1 LNFNNSKKAIGSLK
15 IINQFPVVPFQ
26 GRFICPGLF
35 LEKVIRK
42 KKMGKIVSGLLH
54 RKCYMWLK
62 KKGKNA
68 LRCSFSLPL
77 FQ

>member
-35 LEKVIRK
+35 LDLRK
-42 KKMGKIVSGLLH
+42 KKKV
-54 RKCYMWLK
+54 
-62 KKGKNA
+62 KG
-68 LRCSFSLPL
+68 
-77 FQ
+77 

>member
-35 LEKVIRK
+35 LEKSYLKKEKRK
-42 KKMGKIVSGLLH
+42 KK
-54 RKCYMWLK
+54 CF
-62 KKGKNA
+62 A
-68 LRCSFSLPL
+68 LFLSSFLFPLSFSNDE
-77 FQ
+77 